1 MHGGLLFM
9 FCILKLCSR
18 TTFTLLVLFF
28 WVSVCTQK
36 SCLIEFFFVEQI
48 IKFDKVKIYK

>member
-18 TTFTLLVLFF
+18 TTFTLLLLFF
-28 WVSVCTQK
+28 WVSVYTQK
-36 SCLIEFFFVEQI
+36 PCLIEFFSSNRS
-48 IKFDKVKIYK
+48 